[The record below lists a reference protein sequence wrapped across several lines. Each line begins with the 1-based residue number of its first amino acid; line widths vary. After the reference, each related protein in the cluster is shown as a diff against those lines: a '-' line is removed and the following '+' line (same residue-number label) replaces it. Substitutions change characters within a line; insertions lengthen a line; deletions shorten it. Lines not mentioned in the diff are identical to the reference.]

1 MKICL
6 NLKVFLPDKRV
17 RNRFGQDIYPIHFSM
32 GYNGELSS
40 INKKNFGI
48 IDSNDTPKFYFYD
61 VSEMPILYYRKSNE
75 R

>member
-1 MKICL
+1 
-6 NLKVFLPDKRV
+6 
-17 RNRFGQDIYPIHFSM
+17 M

-48 IDSNDTPKFYFYD
+48 MDSNDTPKFYFYD
-61 VSEMPILYYRKSNE
+61 VSEMPILYDRKSNE